1 MLSIY
6 VVFGRTHR
14 HVVVDIDFLVFEV
27 YECRRTMRIEVGR
40 GSYSGSSRAQ

>member
-14 HVVVDIDFLVFEV
+14 HVVVDIDFFG
-27 YECRRTMRIEVGR
+27 IR
-40 GSYSGSSRAQ
+40 GLRMQEDNEDRSREGLL